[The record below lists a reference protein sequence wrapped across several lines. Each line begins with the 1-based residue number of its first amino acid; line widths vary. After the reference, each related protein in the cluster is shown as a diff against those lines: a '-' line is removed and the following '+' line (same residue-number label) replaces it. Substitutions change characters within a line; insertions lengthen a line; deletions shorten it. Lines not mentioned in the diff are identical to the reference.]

1 MRFCPDNPSAGIQE
15 NGMLL
20 FPAEATTIRSA
31 SPFSSA
37 GGKARHSSAALDSP
51 AASSFNGCRVDSDRY
66 EPSTPEENMKTA
78 ADIMTTNPVTVTRD
92 TTLRDAARLLLDGH
106 FNGLPVVEEGRLIG
120 MLTQSDLISLD
131 KKLETPGY
139 FLLLGGAIPMQ
150 MPGKFSRELR
160 RMAASTV
167 GEVMSSEPHAITP
180 DTSVEEIATLMV
192 EQRYYTLPVEENGR
206 IVGVVGMEDLLK
218 RLAAE
223 E

>member
-1 MRFCPDNPSAGIQE
+1 
-15 NGMLL
+15 
-20 FPAEATTIRSA
+20 
-31 SPFSSA
+31 
-37 GGKARHSSAALDSP
+37 
-51 AASSFNGCRVDSDRY
+51 
-66 EPSTPEENMKTA
+66 MKTA
-78 ADIMTTNPVTVTRD
+78 ADIMTTNPVTVTRE

-106 FNGLPVVEEGRLIG
+106 FNGLPVVENDKLVGI
-120 MLTQSDLISLD
+120 LTQSDLISLD

-167 GEVMSSEPHAITP
+167 GEVM
-180 DTSVEEIATLMV
+180 VEDIASLMV
-192 EQRYYTLPVEENGR
+192 EQRYYTLPVQENGR
-206 IVGVVGMEDLLK
+206 LVGVVGMEDLLK